1 MSQVHHN
8 RRHVYVTDANGSGR
22 FVGHAFARSRVSN
35 APGVLWGILMSL
47 LLVAMTGLSAGA
59 ASQDPGPELTL
70 ADALRIAQ
78 ENSPSVRLADLTLEE
93 ARTAYEVAKVNQV
106 LQPSPITMRQAEN
119 TWRSAQLTRELARQD
134 LIMQVTQ
141 AYFEVVRTGM
151 ALELAERALA
161 QSRAQLETTKA
172 RHEQG
177 MLSDVDLLAGES
189 QVATNELELNRARA
203 NHLSARMSFNRILG
217 QELEAPFTLVDE
229 LHDVQPVDIE
239 LEDAIRS
246 ALERRIELLRARDTL
261 ALREEELRVNDNAYT
276 PARTINNA
284 RMALER
290 ARLEL
295 QDREIDI
302 ILEVRQ
308 SYQALT
314 EAAARIPIQET
325 NATRA
330 KESLRIAQIR
340 YEAGLITSLDLIDS
354 QRAAFQAEM
363 QSIQAVFDYQIALA
377 RFRRSAGLPLEPPVQ
392 Q

>member
-47 LLVAMTGLSAGA
+47 LLVVMTGLSAGA